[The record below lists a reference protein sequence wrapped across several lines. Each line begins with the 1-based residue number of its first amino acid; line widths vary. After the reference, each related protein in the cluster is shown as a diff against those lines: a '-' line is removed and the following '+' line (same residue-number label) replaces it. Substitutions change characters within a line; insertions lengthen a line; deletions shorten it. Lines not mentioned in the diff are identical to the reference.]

1 MRNKIEPPKDPLEV
15 SNWSIAR
22 SREIKKKAQRYIQ
35 LAYLEYLGQGEFQED
50 YIFNM

>member
-22 SREIKKKAQRYIQ
+22 SREIKKSSKIHSISLFKVFGSR
-35 LAYLEYLGQGEFQED
+35 
-50 YIFNM
+50 

>member
-22 SREIKKKAQRYIQ
+22 SKEIKKAQRYIQ